1 MKILLSAYACEPGK
15 GSEPGVGWHWAIEL
29 ARLGHEVAVITRSNN
44 RPVIEKALEESPIG
58 GLNFYYY
65 DLPSWSKWWKRGNRG
80 IYLYYW
86 LWQRGAYR
94 LARQLTRRIQF
105 DLVHHLTF
113 GVFRQPS
120 LMGRLGL
127 PFVVGPIGGGEVTP
141 ELLRRSFP
149 ASAVFQERLRE
160 ISNKLA
166 FCNPSLRGML
176 RQASLVFCKTR
187 QTLDILPAT
196 CREKS
201 CVQLEIGLEPR
212 RIRPRIVEPPASAN
226 FLYAGRLVYWKGPHL
241 ALKALADLRKHLPNA
256 TLTIIGTGSDEKRLK
271 QLCAKLGLQDS
282 VRWRGWIPHE
292 EMWAQYCRYTA
303 FVFPSLHDSSGNVLL
318 EALSQALPVIC
329 LDTGGPGT
337 IISPLCGI
345 KVPVENR
352 SEAAVIKDLSAAMQ
366 RLADNPE
373 LRAQMGCRAL
383 EFASAN
389 TWRDVVS
396 SAYAQIQD
404 SVHPLRTRTV
414 LNTDRSDAVAGVDP
428 SAP

>member
-1 MKILLSAYACEPGK
+1 MRILLSAYACEPGK
-15 GSEPGVGWHWAIEL
+15 GSEPGVGWHWATEL

-44 RPVIEKALEESPIG
+44 RPAINKALEESPIC
-58 GLNFYYY
+58 GLRFYYY
-65 DLPSWSKWWKRGNRG
+65 DLPSWSKWWKYGNRG

-86 LWQRGAYR
+86 LWQRGAYH
-94 LARQLTRRIQF
+94 LARQLTHRMQF

-120 LMGRLGL
+120 FMGRLGL
-127 PFVVGPIGGGEVTP
+127 PFVVGPIGGGEFTP
-141 ELLRRSFP
+141 KLLRYSFP
-149 ASAVFQERLRE
+149 AKEAFQEMLRE

-166 FCNPSLRGML
+166 FWNPSLCGML
-176 RQASLVFCKTR
+176 RQASLIFCKTR

-196 CREKS
+196 CRMKS

-212 RIRPRIVEPPASAN
+212 RIRRGIVEPEANAN
-226 FLYAGRLVYWKGPHL
+226 FLYAGRLVYWKGLHL
-241 ALKALADLRKHLPNA
+241 ALKALAELKKYLPNA
-256 TLTIIGTGSDEKRLK
+256 TLTIIGTGSSEKRLK
-271 QLCAKLGLQDS
+271 QLSAKLGLQDS
-282 VRWRGWIPHE
+282 VRWLGWIPHE

-337 IISPLCGI
+337 IIPPLCGI
-345 KVPVENR
+345 KVPVKNR
-352 SEAAVIKDLSAAMQ
+352 CEVAVVKDLSAAMQ
-366 RLADNPE
+366 RLANNPE

-383 EFASAN
+383 DFASAN
-389 TWRDVVS
+389 TWKDVVS
-396 SAYAQIQD
+396 SAYAQIHD
-404 SVHPLRTRTV
+404 SVHTFGTYTV
-414 LNTDRSDAVAGVDP
+414 LNTDRTNNVAGVDR